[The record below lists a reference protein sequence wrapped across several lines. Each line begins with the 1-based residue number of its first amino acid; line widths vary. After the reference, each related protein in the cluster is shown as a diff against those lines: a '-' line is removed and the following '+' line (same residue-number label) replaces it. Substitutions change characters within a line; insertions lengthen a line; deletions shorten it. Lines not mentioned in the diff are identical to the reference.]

1 MAKSVAVKSS
11 KVANKAEK
19 KSAKVEKKVESSD
32 SSNSDSDSSA
42 DSSDDEEKTEEKKD
56 DSSDSDSSDSDNE
69 EEKKEESS
77 ESAASSDSEASNNKR
92 KTESAAEVPAKKSK
106 TEDEAAP
113 AASATVFVGGLSW
126 NVDNDWLR
134 TEFTE
139 CGEILDVRVITDRD
153 SQRSKGFAY
162 VEFANAEGANA
173 ALALAG
179 KEIDGRSIRVDL
191 SEARPKK
198 EAGAKTFNNAP
209 QGEASDTLFV
219 GNLSFN
225 ATEDDLR
232 GAFTECGEIISV
244 RLPTD
249 RETGQA
255 KGFGY
260 IQFSSVEQ
268 AKAAIAWNG
277 TELAGRP
284 CRLDYAGKKP
294 ERSEGGGFGGRGG
307 GRGGRG
313 GRGGFGGD
321 RGGRGGGRGGFGGD
335 RGGRGGRGG
344 ARGGRGGFG
353 AFQGSKVSF

>member
-32 SSNSDSDSSA
+32 SSNSDSDSS
-42 DSSDDEEKTEEKKD
+42 DSDNEEEKKD
-56 DSSDSDSSDSDNE
+56 DSSDSDSSDSDSDNE

-92 KTESAAEVPAKKSK
+92 KNEAAAETSAKKSK

-162 VEFANAEGANA
+162 VEFATAEGANA

-179 KEIDGRSIRVDL
+179 KEIDGRSIR
-191 SEARPKK
+191 
-198 EAGAKTFNNAP
+198 
-209 QGEASDTLFV
+209 
-219 GNLSFN
+219 
-225 ATEDDLR
+225 DDIR

-260 IQFSSVEQ
+260 IQFGSIDQ

-277 TELAGRP
+277 TDLAGRP

-294 ERSEGGGFGGRGG
+294 ERSEG
-307 GRGGRG
+307 
-313 GRGGFGGD
+313 
-321 RGGRGGGRGGFGGD
+321 
-335 RGGRGGRGG
+335 
-344 ARGGRGGFG
+344 
-353 AFQGSKVSF
+353 

>member
-11 KVANKAEK
+11 KVVKADK
-19 KSAKVEKKVESSD
+19 KSAKVEKKVDSSESSA
-32 SSNSDSDSSA
+32 SSASDSDSSS
-42 DSSDDEEKTEEKKD
+42 DSESDEEMEKKAD
-56 DSSDSDSSDSDNE
+56 EKKADSDSSDSDSDE

-92 KTESAAEVPAKKSK
+92 KTEDAAPAASKKSK
-106 TEDEAAP
+106 TEEEAAP

-162 VEFANAEGANA
+162 VEFATAEGANA

-209 QGEASDTLFV
+209 QGEASDTLFI

-225 ATEDDLR
+225 ATEDDIR
-232 GAFTECGEIISV
+232 GAFTEC
-244 RLPTD
+244 
-249 RETGQA
+249 
-255 KGFGY
+255 
-260 IQFSSVEQ
+260 
-268 AKAAIAWNG
+268 
-277 TELAGRP
+277 
-284 CRLDYAGKKP
+284 
-294 ERSEGGGFGGRGG
+294 
-307 GRGGRG
+307 
-313 GRGGFGGD
+313 
-321 RGGRGGGRGGFGGD
+321 
-335 RGGRGGRGG
+335 
-344 ARGGRGGFG
+344 
-353 AFQGSKVSF
+353 

>member
-32 SSNSDSDSSA
+32 SSNSDSDSS
-42 DSSDDEEKTEEKKD
+42 DSDNEEEKKD
-56 DSSDSDSSDSDNE
+56 DSSDSDSSDSDSDNE

-92 KTESAAEVPAKKSK
+92 KNEAAAETSAKKSK

-162 VEFANAEGANA
+162 VEFATAEGANA

-209 QGEASDTLFV
+209 QGEASDTLFI

-225 ATEDDLR
+225 ATEDDIR

-260 IQFSSVEQ
+260 IQFGSIDQ

-277 TELAGRP
+277 TDLAGRP

-307 GRGGRG
+307 
-313 GRGGFGGD
+313 RGGFG
-321 RGGRGGGRGGFGGD
+321 
-335 RGGRGGRGG
+335 GGRGGRGG
-344 ARGGRGGFG
+344 ARGGRGGSTNRGGFG
-353 AFQGSKVSF
+353 SFQGSKVSF